1 MKNLVVLR
9 CGDTSLHQEWVNEK
23 SQFDVVLSYYGDN
36 NPYDL
41 THIHYFH
48 AYKGSKWQGLYDFF
62 LNHQAIWQDYDYI
75 WLPDDDLSTSA
86 ENLNEFFTCV
96 DRYRFDLAQPALTTE
111 SYCSHIFLLQ
121 IPCFIYRENN
131 FVEIMAPCFSK
142 RAFLQCWQS
151 FAENKS
157 GWGLEFL
164 WRKLIGK
171 EAKIG
176 IIDKTPIFHTR
187 PVGSAGHGSL
197 NNTEESPVQEWS
209 NLADKYQLD
218 MNYSFSRGLL
228 TSGKIVSGV
237 EFLRY
242 SLAYANE
249 RRFADRDNIQ
259 RFFNETDLTVSES
272 ENDSDK
278 LPELPSAAYF
288 NAAQT
293 LLPPPPNLV
302 KKRAVLLLAAY
313 DAVSLYFSLQSLSQ
327 TLAPEETVVI
337 ILNGK
342 RGIRAAQVEDV
353 ARKWIAGNANRYVV
367 RPLNYGNDPYNSI
380 KEVLENFAPLQD
392 MEFICKI
399 DDDLIPLKKGWLDA
413 LEAEYLAN
421 EARDEKVGFVTSL
434 INNNT
439 WGFARLLEIFNKTD
453 EYQQIMNYPSHSG
466 EGQVDAGEIA
476 EGVNGTIW
484 QYPYLAKWCH
494 QWTTLDLPKFIEKTT
509 ALLPQK
515 IAPHTHYSIGCIFF
529 RKPLWSALEE
539 INRETHF
546 DERSLHLYCQ
556 REGLAKIAVMN
567 QPMAHLFYFVQRKA
581 NHDLIPAFAESFY
594 TYWQDYA
601 FLHYPRFDAET
612 QLMMQLEEMKMQGA
626 L

>member
-96 DRYRFDLAQPALTTE
+96 DRYRFDLAQPALTPD
-111 SYCSHIFLLQ
+111 SYYSHIFLLQ
-121 IPCFIYRENN
+121 NPGFIYRENN

-293 LLPPPPNLV
+293 LLPPPQ
-302 KKRAVLLLAAY
+302 
-313 DAVSLYFSLQSLSQ
+313 F
-327 TLAPEETVVI
+327 
-337 ILNGK
+337 G
-342 RGIRAAQVEDV
+342 
-353 ARKWIAGNANRYVV
+353 
-367 RPLNYGNDPYNSI
+367 
-380 KEVLENFAPLQD
+380 
-392 MEFICKI
+392 
-399 DDDLIPLKKGWLDA
+399 
-413 LEAEYLAN
+413 
-421 EARDEKVGFVTSL
+421 
-434 INNNT
+434 
-439 WGFARLLEIFNKTD
+439 
-453 EYQQIMNYPSHSG
+453 
-466 EGQVDAGEIA
+466 
-476 EGVNGTIW
+476 
-484 QYPYLAKWCH
+484 
-494 QWTTLDLPKFIEKTT
+494 
-509 ALLPQK
+509 
-515 IAPHTHYSIGCIFF
+515 
-529 RKPLWSALEE
+529 
-539 INRETHF
+539 
-546 DERSLHLYCQ
+546 
-556 REGLAKIAVMN
+556 
-567 QPMAHLFYFVQRKA
+567 
-581 NHDLIPAFAESFY
+581 
-594 TYWQDYA
+594 
-601 FLHYPRFDAET
+601 
-612 QLMMQLEEMKMQGA
+612 
-626 L
+626 